1 MERYE
6 KSVQTNIEYCP
17 APSAK
22 QDEIKSPPTQSMEA
36 DVPKPPPNTITAIK
50 KSSSPRRRSPVEIT
64 VRDNAEGLPEIQQN
78 LETASI
84 CSSVGIVE
92 RALGQ
97 LEVYDYM
104 VSLSLLPHLQN
115 EYIDLTSNSTKS
127 RDLLSFSK
135 CYTSD
140 PLADHPVTSIHP
152 SPFSKSIFLASY
164 ASSPASPSSFEGFC
178 ALWDLMI
185 TDHPYRVLSAPES
198 VTATHFHNL
207 DRNLLIGGLY
217 NGRIVVWDL
226 SSETG
231 IQTQS
236 NLHDEQSSLPVVGLE
251 AFGSSTLSG
260 ILSVS
265 SDGVVCI
272 WSQNSFIDPIITTNL
287 NSLVAPLRSPHPQTI
302 DSHALEQPILPT
314 AISPFNGELS
324 SFLVGSEDGSLYSV
338 IIRDNVVS
346 IDARLLFHCAPITAI
361 ATRLGSSQ
369 SRVSWE
375 STVVRSLVL
384 TSSFDWQIAL
394 WAPSV
399 VGVVGCCLDL
409 VETPRGLLRCHLL
422 RDQCAV
428 APRQPRHLR
437 GRCGGGRR
445 AGVERAAGPGR
456 RGDEATQL

>member
-1 MERYE
+1 
-6 KSVQTNIEYCP
+6 
-17 APSAK
+17 
-22 QDEIKSPPTQSMEA
+22 MEA

-50 KSSSPRRRSPVEIT
+50 KKIT
-64 VRDNAEGLPEIQQN
+64 VRDNAEGLSEIQHN

-104 VSLSLLPHLQN
+104 N

-287 NSLVAPLRSPHPQTI
+287 NSLTI

-394 WAPSV
+394 WAPSTSSRPLAV
-399 VGVVGCCLDL
+399 FSAATSYVTSVQWHPVNPAIFAAAVEGGVVQVWNVLQDRDMPLVTTNIASSEAGRSAGGVTCLRWSDNGRSLLVGTEGGRILVLEMKTEL
-409 VETPRGLLRCHLL
+409 VEIREEGYAMMNRL
-422 RDQCAV
+422 V
-428 APRQPRHLR
+428 
-437 GRCGGGRR
+437 
-445 AGVERAAGPGR
+445 
-456 RGDEATQL
+456 DEWIQDLNSEV

>member
-1 MERYE
+1 
-6 KSVQTNIEYCP
+6 
-17 APSAK
+17 
-22 QDEIKSPPTQSMEA
+22 MEA

-50 KSSSPRRRSPVEIT
+50 KKIT
-64 VRDNAEGLPEIQQN
+64 VRDNAEGLSEIQHN

-127 RDLLSFSK
+127 RDLLSFSR

-164 ASSPASPSSFEGFC
+164 ASSPSSPSSFEGFC

-287 NSLVAPLRSPHPQTI
+287 NSLTI

-394 WAPSV
+394 WAPSTSSRPLAV
-399 VGVVGCCLDL
+399 FSAATSYVTSVQWHPVNPAIFAAAVEGGVVQVWNVLQDRDMPL
-409 VETPRGLLRCHLL
+409 VTTSIEI
-422 RDQCAV
+422 
-428 APRQPRHLR
+428 
-437 GRCGGGRR
+437 GR
-445 AGVERAAGPGR
+445 AHV
-456 RGDEATQL
+456 